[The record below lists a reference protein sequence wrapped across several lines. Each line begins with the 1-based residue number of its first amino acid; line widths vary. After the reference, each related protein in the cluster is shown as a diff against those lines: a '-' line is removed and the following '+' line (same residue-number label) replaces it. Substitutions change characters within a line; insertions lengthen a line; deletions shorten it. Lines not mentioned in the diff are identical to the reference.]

1 MAWETC
7 VKTAVLPQIYRDT
20 APKNKNNNHSVHLKL
35 YRVLCKR
42 DGLAISQEIYDSADI
57 DIHMCVIG

>member
-20 APKNKNNNHSVHLKL
+20 APKNKNNKNN
-35 YRVLCKR
+35 RVEPHALQSPVVPKALLEKGAKC
-42 DGLAISQEIYDSADI
+42 LFFPVS
-57 DIHMCVIG
+57 

>member
-20 APKNKNNNHSVHLKL
+20 APKNKKKKNNNHSVHLKL
-35 YRVLCKR
+35 YVKEMDLQLAKR
-42 DGLAISQEIYDSADI
+42 FTTQLI
-57 DIHMCVIG
+57 

>member
-35 YRVLCKR
+35 YVKEMDLQLAKR
-42 DGLAISQEIYDSADI
+42 FTTQLI
-57 DIHMCVIG
+57 